1 MLDGMSTPLDRRTFL
16 AGAAGLT
23 PMALGQEK
31 PVRIGV
37 IGTGNR
43 GTSLLR
49 TMLSLPGVEVPAL
62 CEINEANLARAQGVV
77 EKAGRAKAEGYS
89 RGVEDYKRLL
99 DRKDLDGVLIA
110 TPWELHAPMAVAAM
124 QAGKY
129 AGVEVPV
136 ALTVEECWQLVEA
149 SEKTKIPCMMLENVC
164 YFRNVL
170 LVMNMLGQ
178 GVLGDIIHS
187 EVGYQHYFRNGPF
200 TRDQSGDLTWRG
212 VHTANKDGNQYPTH
226 AIGPAAWWMNIN
238 RGDRFAYLTSM
249 STVSKGPHQAAV
261 RRFGADSAAAKR
273 TFAQGDVN
281 TTMIRTENGMS
292 VVLYYNIQSPRPY
305 DLILRAQ
312 GTKGIYSGTLDKVYI
327 EGQSPDAKN
336 GEPEWE
342 DSVKY
347 YERYEHPLWKRLAR
361 EAASSGHGGAD
372 YVTLHEFVKA
382 VREKTET
389 PIDVYDSTT
398 WSVITPLSFESVAK
412 RSAPV
417 DFPDFTRG
425 KWRTPRAIRIA

>member
-1 MLDGMSTPLDRRTFL
+1 
-16 AGAAGLT
+16 
-23 PMALGQEK
+23 MALGQEK

-49 TMLSLPGVEVPAL
+49 TILSLPGVEVPAV
-62 CEINEANLARAQGVV
+62 CEINETNLARAQGVV
-77 EKAGRAKAEGYS
+77 EKAGRTKAEGYS

-99 DRKDLDGVLIA
+99 QRKDLDGVLIA

-170 LVMNMLGQ
+170 LVMNMLRQ

-249 STVSKGPHQAAV
+249 STVSLGPKAAAV
-261 RRFGADSAAAKR
+261 RRFGADSAA
-273 TFAQGDVN
+273 GC
-281 TTMIRTENGMS
+281 
-292 VVLYYNIQSPRPY
+292 
-305 DLILRAQ
+305 
-312 GTKGIYSGTLDKVYI
+312 
-327 EGQSPDAKN
+327 
-336 GEPEWE
+336 
-342 DSVKY
+342 
-347 YERYEHPLWKRLAR
+347 
-361 EAASSGHGGAD
+361 
-372 YVTLHEFVKA
+372 
-382 VREKTET
+382 VR
-389 PIDVYDSTT
+389 
-398 WSVITPLSFESVAK
+398 
-412 RSAPV
+412 
-417 DFPDFTRG
+417 
-425 KWRTPRAIRIA
+425 